1 MRCEYMFCTC
11 VYTIP
16 VVVHCVKTYCTCV
29 ALAGYINVYGAKLS
43 LRSEL

>member
-1 MRCEYMFCTC
+1 MVYTYFVY

-16 VVVHCVKTYCTCV
+16 VVVHCVKTYCTFV
-29 ALAGYINVYGAKLS
+29 ALAGYMNVYGAKLS